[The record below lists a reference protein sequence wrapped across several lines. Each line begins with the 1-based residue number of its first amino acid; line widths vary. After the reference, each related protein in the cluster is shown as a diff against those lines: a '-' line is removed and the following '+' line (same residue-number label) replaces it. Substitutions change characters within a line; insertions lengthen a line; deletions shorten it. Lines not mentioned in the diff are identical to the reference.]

1 MTDHHK
7 QDSPQDRLDQ
17 LRALLGLVDLAVPD
31 REPSGPIPDSE
42 DLAALL
48 DNSLD
53 ATRRAQVISHLLV
66 NDDLYE
72 DWLLLT
78 EHADLLPDARPQT
91 AAEVTTATAPA
102 GAENPWWLR
111 LGSWRPTMAA
121 AAVIALVVGIA
132 YNPATDPV
140 DKLYAEYG
148 SGLHQTLAALPDVT
162 SRSPSRPWE
171 TWQLALASGLDEGLD
186 TLGHER
192 NLYDIDRE
200 RLHDASVRY
209 RGLRNTQLD
218 EVRDTGR
225 LALLGVLVCAQQNEA
240 AAESVIRELSPRW
253 SSVSAGAPVSAPELD
268 PGDALESACMAGEW
282 ALQSLR

>member
-7 QDSPQDRLDQ
+7 PDSPQDRLDQ
-17 LRALLGLVDLAVPD
+17 LSALLGLDLAVPD
-31 REPSGPIPDSE
+31 REPSGPLPDSE

-48 DNSLD
+48 DNSLN

-91 AAEVTTATAPA
+91 EAVAAQP
-102 GAENPWWLR
+102 GADNPWWLR

-148 SGLHQTLAALPDVT
+148 SGLHQTLAGLPDVT

-186 TLGHER
+186 TLGYQR

-200 RLHDASVRY
+200 RLHGASVRY

-218 EVRDTGR
+218 EVRDAGR
-225 LALLGVLVCAQQNEA
+225 LALLGVLVCAQQDDA
-240 AAESVIRELSPRW
+240 AAESVMRELSPRW
-253 SSVSAGAPVSAPELD
+253 SSVSANSPITAPELD
-268 PGDALESACMAGEW
+268 PADALESACVAGEW
-282 ALQSLR
+282 ALQALR

>member
-1 MTDHHK
+1 MTDHDK

-17 LRALLGLVDLAVPD
+17 LSALLGLDLAVPD

-48 DNSLD
+48 DNSLN

-78 EHADLLPDARPQT
+78 EHADLLPDTSPQT
-91 AAEVTTATAPA
+91 AVVATTTQA
-102 GAENPWWLR
+102 GADNPWWLR

-121 AAVIALVVGIA
+121 AAAIALVVGIA

-140 DKLYAEYG
+140 DKLYAQYG
-148 SGLHQTLAALPDVT
+148 DGMHQTLAALPEVT
-162 SRSPSRPWE
+162 SRSPSRPWD
-171 TWQLALASGLDEGLD
+171 TWQLALASGLDDGLD
-186 TLGHER
+186 TLGHQR

-200 RLHDASVRY
+200 RLREADVRY
-209 RGLRNTQLD
+209 RGMRNTRLD
-218 EVRDTGR
+218 AVRDAGR
-225 LALLGVLVCAQQNEA
+225 LALMGVLVCAQQDDA
-240 AAESVIRELSPRW
+240 AAESVMRELSPRW
-253 SSVSAGAPVSAPELD
+253 SSVSASSPITAPELD
-268 PGDALESACMAGEW
+268 PADALESACVAGEW
-282 ALQSLR
+282 AMQALR